1 MILESANRGNL
12 SCSPPDYDRTF
23 GYTSTLKATIYNKAN
38 KKKHRNNL
46 PIFMQNHQRRDY
58 AYIIWFFLQRLDTHD
73 INKNAFLNALLLAK
87 HQREAI
93 RRERREVLIVL
104 FATLLSYCDCSPSS
118 TYLFEVRA
126 NIEHLAKMCN
136 QTYLSWDNKNG
147 KKRVRYDTILNAIDM
162 LEEAELI
169 TVLREY
175 DKQGRKHKAMRIWL
189 NVEFSL
195 MFGITEQQLRKLVV
209 DFHKYQFVNNRLDK
223 TFKEYEK
230 HLAKLEH
237 KEVADIKKQHS
248 LRNFL
253 IKRRKDFL
261 GEHII
266 QFVSQRKPNNY
277 LTLDIESDVFKPCC
291 RSFADCNTPE
301 EVHKLQK
308 RLWDKERIRERARLK
323 AANDIAYRKAQMQSY
338 LDDLRLA

>member
-1 MILESANRGNL
+1 MSKSTKPRNKKYRI
-12 SCSPPDYDRTF
+12 F
-23 GYTSTLKATIYNKAN
+23 GYTSTLKATVYHKAN

-46 PIFMQNHQRRDY
+46 PYFMQNHQRKDY
-58 AYIIWFFLQRLDTHD
+58 AYIIWFFLQRLNTHD
-73 INKNAFLNALLLAK
+73 INKNAFLNTLRLAK
-87 HQREAI
+87 YQREAI
-93 RRERREVLIVL
+93 RRERREVLEVL
-104 FATLLSYCDCSPSS
+104 FATLLSYCDFSPAS

-136 QTYLSWDNKNG
+136 QAYLSWDNKNG

-175 DKQGRKHKAMRIWL
+175 DKAGKKHKAMRIWL
-189 NVEFSL
+189 NVEFFL
-195 MFGITEQQLRKLVV
+195 MFGITEKELRKLLV

-237 KEVADIKKQHS
+237 KGVADIKNQHA
-248 LRNFL
+248 LRNLL
-253 IKRRKDFL
+253 IKRRKDLL

-266 QFVSQRKPNNY
+266 KFVSQRKPTNY
-277 LTLDIESDVFKPCC
+277 LSFDIESDVFKPCF

-308 RLWDKERIRERARLK
+308 RLWDKERIRERARFK
-323 AANDIAYRKAQMQSY
+323 TANDIACRKALMQSY
-338 LDDLRLA
+338 TDELKQSYA

>member
-1 MILESANRGNL
+1 MSKSTKPRNKKHRI
-12 SCSPPDYDRTF
+12 F
-23 GYTSTLKATIYNKAN
+23 GYTSTLKATVYHKAN

-46 PIFMQNHQRRDY
+46 PYFMQNHQRKDY
-58 AYIIWFFLQRLDTHD
+58 AYIIWFFLQRLNTHD
-73 INKNAFLNALLLAK
+73 INKNAFLNALRLAK
-87 HQREAI
+87 YQREAI
-93 RRERREVLIVL
+93 RRERREVLEVL
-104 FATLLSYCDCSPSS
+104 FATLLSYCDFSPAS

-136 QTYLSWDNKNG
+136 QAYLSWDNKNG

-175 DKQGRKHKAMRIWL
+175 DKTGKKHKAMRIWL
-189 NVEFSL
+189 NVEFFL
-195 MFGITEQQLRKLVV
+195 MFGITEKELRKLLV
-209 DFHKYQFVNNRLDK
+209 DFHKYQFVNNKLDK

-237 KEVADIKKQHS
+237 KGVADIKNQHA
-248 LRNFL
+248 LRNLL
-253 IKRRKDFL
+253 IKRRKDLL

-266 QFVSQRKPNNY
+266 KFVSQRKPTNY
-277 LTLDIESDVFKPCC
+277 LSFDIESDVFKPCF

-323 AANDIAYRKAQMQSY
+323 AANDRAYRKALMQSY
-338 LDDLRLA
+338 TEELTQLYA